1 MIKNLFRFCV
11 LGLFLATSA
20 PTFAETSNN
29 DVSCPIEVE
38 KRFEPISQ
46 RFVLALLGANASVEF
61 LESQELTMK
70 EKERILTMTPDEA
83 AACSAPFPSKS
94 YKSVQ
99 SVLIVLY
106 TITVALWAMLV
117 GIYAFASF
125 YSKQSSGDSE
135 HDDEGLILKFARS
148 TTLML
153 VCAPIMT
160 VSAWM
165 ASGDEEEPTEGE
177 NPLGLIDYSPLHNIL
192 FRAIGYS
199 IGTAEKIDAS
209 FKSHYAVDNPKYLV
223 PRPAFPFKNNSENII
238 QAHEGSFDH
247 SIEFAMCVQSVTNGQ
262 RINVDQVD
270 AKYSGDGKHIVS
282 FNYEGCGVTFEMN
295 KDMDMATALGFI
307 DKVADIKIN
316 IDYAQDE
323 KETFLTLS
331 RTLIE
336 MSLGY
341 AYGVTNN
348 LLHKN
353 PDNLKANKES
363 EVNTTLESI
372 KKWHEQCVYDFDGMA
387 QLAMLAELEGGG
399 ASSTSI
405 YKTKVLAQH
414 CLARTVTQKLG
425 YPRSYKDNYDF
436 DTQSEANKLPL
447 TYRQYQACSFAEMAG
462 NASDYKS
469 CVKEVCENI
478 DPYSNESG
486 LFECAVLVDVARTSA
501 LDHYFDKLGF
511 MASPAM
517 MLNRL
522 GDGKVPNSPQKLLT
536 SFEMKESSMNVPSTG
551 EVKEIIDALY
561 VVSDLDSVKVHFVK
575 YDYEL
580 SGKPQR
586 KESVTEQ
593 LLTCFINPSSV
604 IKNDDGSITNCKHPI
619 NEMHDIGIYMLK
631 IYGGFVAGTLVRSTS
646 SLFQGMKKPEDKGT
660 DGGVEQEKKAPET
673 KTDTTKKEKAKGWE
687 SVVASKLVKIGLA
700 AAGGGA
706 INTMINGL
714 SADSFFGSQDPNDS
728 PYWYDESN
736 NLLNMSAGGAAVLGY
751 IMSGNIFDKE
761 GKLDRDSYNQASRKV
776 NGRMSM
782 FALLFLIVGF
792 VLAFIVPVAPAAI
805 FYSTLI
811 TVFANMLALVFSA
824 TYHVMYALAGT
835 GKDVKK
841 KLLSLLNKWLL
852 VLLRLPLLV
861 VGFYLSYSLMIT
873 TLPPFALAT
882 ADVVQVSGVL
892 DVGIQAITDF
902 LRWSLSMLFFG
913 IVMILVMFALFDA
926 ITGPFYL
933 TRGLVFSDDSGEA
946 LGKTNTMQTVND
958 NVKFF
963 KGL

>member
-11 LGLFLATSA
+11 LSLFLATSV
-20 PTFAETSNN
+20 PTFADTGS
-29 DVSCPIEVE
+29 DGASCPIEVE
-38 KRFEPISQ
+38 NRFEPISQ

-61 LESQELTMK
+61 LEPQDLTMN
-70 EKERILTMTPDEA
+70 EKERILKMTPDEA

-99 SVLIVLY
+99 SVLLVLY
-106 TITVALWAMLV
+106 SLTVALWAMLV
-117 GIYAFASF
+117 GVYAFASF

-135 HDDEGLILKFARS
+135 HDEEGLILKFARS

-153 VCAPIMT
+153 ICAPIMT

-165 ASGDEEEPTEGE
+165 PSEDEEADKSE
-177 NPLGLIDYSPLHNIL
+177 NPLGLIDYSPLHNTL

-199 IGTAEKIDAS
+199 VGTAEKIDAS

-223 PRPAFPFKNNSENII
+223 PRPAFPLKNVTANII
-238 QAHEGSFDH
+238 QANEGSFGQ
-247 SIEFAMCVQSVTNGQ
+247 SIEFAMCVQNVTNGQ
-262 RINVDQVD
+262 RINVDQID
-270 AKYSGDGKHIVS
+270 AKYSGNVKHIVS

-295 KDMDMATALGFI
+295 KDMDVVTALGFI
-307 DKVADIKIN
+307 DKVADIKVN
-316 IDYAQDE
+316 IDYAKDE

-331 RTLIE
+331 KTLIE
-336 MSLGY
+336 MSLGF

-353 PDNLKANKES
+353 PDNLKTNKES
-363 EVNTTLESI
+363 EVDTTFESI
-372 KKWHEQCVYDFDGMA
+372 EKWHEQCVYDFDGMA
-387 QLAMLAELEGGG
+387 QMAMLAELEGGG
-399 ASSTSI
+399 ASLSSI

-425 YPRSYKDNYDF
+425 YPRSYKDNYNF
-436 DTQSEANKLPL
+436 DTMSEEKKLPL
-447 TYRQYQACSFAEMAG
+447 TYRQYQACSFAGMAG
-462 NASDYKS
+462 KAVDYKS
-469 CVKEVCENI
+469 CVVEVCENI
-478 DPYSNESG
+478 DPYSKESG

-501 LDHYFDKLGF
+501 LEHYFDKLGF

-517 MLNRL
+517 ILNRL
-522 GDGKVPNSPQKLLT
+522 GDGKVPTSPQKLLT
-536 SFEMKESSMNVPSTG
+536 SFKMTESSMNIPSTG
-551 EVKEIIDALY
+551 RVKEIIDALY
-561 VVSDLDSVKVHFVK
+561 VASNLENTTVKFTE

-586 KESVTEQ
+586 NESVTEK
-593 LLTCFINPSSV
+593 LLACFINPSSV
-604 IKNDDGSITNCKHPI
+604 IRSEDGSITNCKHPI
-619 NEMHDIGIYMLK
+619 NELHDIGIYMLK
-631 IYGGFVAGTLVRSTS
+631 IYGGFVTGALIRSTS
-646 SLFQGMKKPEDKGT
+646 SLFQGMKKPESKGT
-660 DGGVEQEKKAPET
+660 DGGIEGEKKAPET
-673 KTDTTKKEKAKGWE
+673 KTDTTKKEKAKGWQ
-687 SVVASKLVKIGLA
+687 SIVASKLVQIGLA

-714 SADSFFGSQDPNDS
+714 SADSFIGSQDPDDS
-728 PYWYDESN
+728 PYWYNESN

-751 IMSGNIFDKE
+751 MMSGNIFDKE
-761 GKLDRDSYNQASRKV
+761 GKLDNDSYNKASRKV
-776 NGRMSM
+776 NSNVSM
-782 FALLFLIVGF
+782 FAMFFLIVGF

-805 FYSTLI
+805 FYATLI

-824 TYHVMYALAGT
+824 TYHVIYALAGT
-835 GKDVKK
+835 GKDVKQ

-852 VLLRLPLLV
+852 MLLRLPLLV

-892 DVGIQAITDF
+892 DTGIQMVTEF
-902 LRWSLSMLFFG
+902 LRWGLSMILFG
-913 IVMILVMFALFDA
+913 MIMFLVMFALFDA

-946 LGKTNTMQTVND
+946 LGKSDTTKTLND

-963 KGL
+963 RGL